1 MTVRLIKLD
10 VPALRIL
17 LSKVQLHIMTQ
28 IQGLLK
34 SIKFFPFMSQLLQN
48 IWSVHCRATS
58 EIMPGRGRGGI
69 VPFILQ
75 ADDPWI
81 HPDTC
86 HPFRCFQR
94 PCGSALPGWSLIC
107 MNLGSPSGQRQDIL
121 CLPYVCWALLF
132 SALFVVTWNNTEC
145 IILGVL

>member
-81 HPDTC
+81 HPDPC